1 MEVDATVQHDPRR
14 KILISTQVEAD
25 NPHDDYVFPAQYPF
39 PPLRGARVTRTGF
52 DETVA
57 KAAVS
62 YSGSQ
67 DAARENLAKACRSQ
81 AAALEAAEGPLAE
94 LSREHAKV
102 LSALAVVT
110 EASGGGL

>member
-1 MEVDATVQHDPRR
+1 MEVDAAIQDERAVD
-14 KILISTQVEAD
+14 LISTQ
-25 NPHDDYVFPAQYPF
+25 
-39 PPLRGARVTRTGF
+39 VTRTGF

-67 DAARENLAKACRSQ
+67 EAARENLAKACQSQ

-102 LSALAVVT
+102 LSALATAT
-110 EASGGGL
+110 EASGGGV